1 MVFTMDRNRSGSP
14 ASICLAS
21 HAPGSTLSFTAI
33 AFFSFDLD
41 VAITKD
47 HAMAVLISRRHASTS
62 GNSYTTPMDATERLR
77 TRRRRPF
84 PVEKFPAFVIAAAIR
99 HHPADVVHDCQGI

>member
-1 MVFTMDRNRSGSP
+1 MDFTMDRNRSGSP

-47 HAMAVLISRRHASTS
+47 HAMAVLISRRHVSTS
-62 GNSYTTPMDATERLR
+62 GNSYTTPVDATPGGDGRRTVSRTSPGRPAGPPPGER
-77 TRRRRPF
+77 
-84 PVEKFPAFVIAAAIR
+84 PANPSPESLPEAR
-99 HHPADVVHDCQGI
+99 